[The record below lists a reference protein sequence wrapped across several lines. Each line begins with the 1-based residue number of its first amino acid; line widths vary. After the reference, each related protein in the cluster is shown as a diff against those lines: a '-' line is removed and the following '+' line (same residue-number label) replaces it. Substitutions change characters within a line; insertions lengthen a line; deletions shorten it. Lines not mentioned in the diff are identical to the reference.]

1 MSRDC
6 YYVPR
11 KPVRARI
18 AVGAC
23 RFIGTLAPVSG
34 EEEAQELIQA
44 VRKEFPDATHH
55 AYALS
60 IGCGASLIERCHDDG
75 EPALTAG
82 APMLQVFKGAGL
94 SDLVMVGTRY
104 FGGVKLG
111 IGGLT
116 RAYSACARACLE
128 QAELAEKEK
137 RFKFNLAVGYEHL
150 GAVLRYLEGC
160 GGGII
165 GIEYGEQAAVTAT
178 LPHDRA
184 EKARADFL
192 ELTRGQG
199 CWKVLEDEVWV
210 LREE

>member
-1 MSRDC
+1 MSRDWLPC
-6 YYVPR
+6 SRSPSGPASPWVPAASSA
-11 KPVRARI
+11 P
-18 AVGAC
+18 
-23 RFIGTLAPVSG
+23 LAPVSG
-34 EEEAQELIQA
+34 EEAQA
-44 VRKEFPDATHH
+44 YPGVRKEFPDATTMLMPFPS
-55 AYALS
+55 AACL
-60 IGCGASLIERCHDDG
+60 LIERCHDDG

-199 CWKVLEDEVWV
+199 CWKVLEEEVWV